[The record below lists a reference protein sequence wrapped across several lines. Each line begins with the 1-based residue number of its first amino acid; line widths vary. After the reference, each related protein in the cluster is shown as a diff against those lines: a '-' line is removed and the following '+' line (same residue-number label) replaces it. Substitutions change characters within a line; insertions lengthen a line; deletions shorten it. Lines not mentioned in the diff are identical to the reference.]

1 MKKRIT
7 LIENSLNE
15 DSEMI
20 VWEFLKLSEQF
31 TWKFHEDK
39 SCFKAHKKWK
49 HIEWSQSLKNN
60 VKDIYNNP
68 QYITE
73 DEKSLI
79 DFHKHFAIQINN
91 IENEIDIYYRN
102 NGNKYQKLSDFYN
115 WYKNENNIKTK
126 EAPADKFL
134 NELGIESL
142 MNLY

>member
-73 DEKSLI
+73 DEKNLI

-91 IENEIDIYYRN
+91 IENEIIIPCDRINIPRAVEIIK
-102 NGNKYQKLSDFYN
+102 NKEVRANYIKKGEECAKLFLLYVSKEQCS
-115 WYKNENNIKTK
+115 KN
-126 EAPADKFL
+126 
-134 NELGIESL
+134 
-142 MNLY
+142 